1 MSEIKSKLYLSLLGK
16 EEAIGIGK
24 EVVKA
29 LGVPEYIT
37 FKVKDNKRSII
48 IIPCEKEDVM
58 SFKVPEEFLKPHS
71 HRNFRLYSKEY
82 VIDLLKNLGL
92 ETNKSHYF
100 YGTYS
105 GDINGVVFML
115 KSDDGGATNA

>member
-37 FKVKDNKRSII
+37 FKVKDNKGSII

-58 SFKVPEEFLKPHS
+58 SFKVPEEYLKPHS

-82 VIDLLKNLGL
+82 VVDLLKKLGL
-92 ETNKSHYF
+92 ETDRSHYF

-105 GDINGVVFML
+105 GEMNGVVFKL
-115 KSDDGGATNA
+115 RDDEGGATSA

>member
-1 MSEIKSKLYLSLLGK
+1 MSEKKSKLYLSLLGK
-16 EEAIGIGK
+16 EDAIGIGK

-29 LGVPEYIT
+29 LGVPQYVT
-37 FKVKDNKRSII
+37 FKVKDNNGSII

-58 SFKVPEEFLKPHS
+58 SFKVPDEFLKPHS

-82 VIDLLKNLGL
+82 VGMLLKSLGL
-92 ETNKSHYF
+92 QSDKSHVF

-105 GDINGVVFML
+105 SENNAVVF
-115 KSDDGGATNA
+115 KIRNEEGRSANA